1 MKTLPTV
8 NIFEQLTQNCDNGFQ
23 ERFSQAVYTE
33 IWATHIPDLFD
44 CKPRFIII
52 FGKLCDSL

>member
-1 MKTLPTV
+1 MKTLTAV
-8 NIFEQLTQNCDNGFQ
+8 NIFEQLTWDCGTRFQ

-44 CKPRFIII
+44 CQPRFTII